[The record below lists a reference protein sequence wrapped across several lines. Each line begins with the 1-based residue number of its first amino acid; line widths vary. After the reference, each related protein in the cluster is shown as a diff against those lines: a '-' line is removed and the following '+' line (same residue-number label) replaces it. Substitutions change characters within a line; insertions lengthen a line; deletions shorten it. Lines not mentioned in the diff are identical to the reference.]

1 MRSLIMSDVYP
12 GFCRELSEKGYHII
26 PTETVDYFHLP
37 EQRHADMQ
45 LLIIDGRLFK
55 LSDCEKTVM
64 REYPNNVLLN
74 CLYHNHRLYGN
85 VKAIDPVVIRY
96 CKEQNIP
103 VENVN
108 QGYSRCSV
116 MPVNDNAVITA
127 DRSLQK
133 ALVKNGAEVLLIQP
147 GDIRLDGYPYGFIGG
162 AGFTDNDT
170 VFFFGNV
177 RKHPDYEKIKVFCN
191 RYDSKIEILC
201 PSEPLTDIGGAVL
214 INSPF

>member
-12 GFCRELSEKGYHII
+12 GFCWELSEKGYHII
-26 PTETVDYFHLP
+26 PTETIDSFHLP

-55 LSDCEKTVM
+55 LSDCEKTVT

-116 MPVNDNAVITA
+116 LPVNDNAVITA

-133 ALVKNGAEVLLIQP
+133 ALVKN
-147 GDIRLDGYPYGFIGG
+147 FIGG
-162 AGFTDNDT
+162 AGFTDNNT

-191 RYDSKIEILC
+191 RYNSKIEILC

>member
-1 MRSLIMSDVYP
+1 MRSLIMSDMYP

-26 PTETVDYFHLP
+26 PTETVDSFHLP

-45 LLIIDGRLFK
+45 FLKIDGRLFK

-64 REYPNNVLLN
+64 RKYPTNVLLN

-85 VKAIDPVVIRY
+85 VKAIDSVVIRY

-116 MPVNDNAVITA
+116 LPVNDNAVITA

>member
-1 MRSLIMSDVYP
+1 MRSLIMSDMYP

-26 PTETVDYFHLP
+26 PTETVDSFHLP

-45 LLIIDGRLFK
+45 FLKIDGRLFK

-64 REYPNNVLLN
+64 RKYPNNVLLN

-116 MPVNDNAVITA
+116 LPVNDNAVITA

-162 AGFTDNDT
+162 AGFTDNNT

-191 RYDSKIEILC
+191 RYNSKIEILC